1 MAYCNTFLRNLRLTA
16 WYKRPYVHLTKLP
29 RCLCPFIDV
38 DYSCL
43 SIATQQN
50 RVLQPQKLRFGRW
63 LSSGAP
69 SVTNFCRIAV
79 LRSQA
84 CVPKYRGHRSTFAVL
99 CITEL
104 RDQVAVAPRS
114 SDGLILTDW
123 QMSSAEAPPTF
134 DLFQRFVSHMWH
146 CNKTE
151 IKQSRLKQTWNKF
164 VLFQFY
170 FSFIS
175 HVRAALSLKLT
186 VSVMYRTL
194 WGKNF

>member
-114 SDGLILTDW
+114 SDMGCYLLLIDRRAL
-123 QMSSAEAPPTF
+123 
-134 DLFQRFVSHMWH
+134 LKH
-146 CNKTE
+146 
-151 IKQSRLKQTWNKF
+151 RLLSICF
-164 VLFQFY
+164 SVLF
-170 FSFIS
+170 
-175 HVRAALSLKLT
+175 H
-186 VSVMYRTL
+186 M
-194 WGKNF
+194 